1 MILNLLVLASGCGL
15 VYLVGYLVGKGATL
29 KSIEAEVLLL
39 ETEAKV
45 EEQKI
50 VAKIKAILARA

>member
-1 MILNLLVLASGCGL
+1 MILGLLVLAVGCVL
-15 VYLVGYLVGKGATL
+15 SYLVGKGATL